1 MTGKY
6 IECDRCGARLGHEEV
21 TRGER
26 GLPTIGGGKELRV
39 RARLRGWL
47 CIDLLNQDVCPACA
61 ALEPPAQPVELG
73 RPR

>member
-6 IECDRCGARLGHEEV
+6 IECDRCGAKLGNEEV
-21 TRGER
+21 TSNGDHIAS
-26 GLPTIGGGKELRV
+26 IGGGPELRR

-61 ALEPPAQPVELG
+61 PNEHKPV
-73 RPR
+73 PSFP